1 MPDNNADTSEPRPP
15 RAGARSLAQ
24 MAVFAGVI
32 AALGLVPAFQPPGMT
47 VPITLQSMGVMLAG
61 AILGARKGFGAVL
74 LFLALVAIGLP
85 LLAGGRGGLAVFT
98 TPSVGF
104 LLAFPFAAFVIGWLT
119 ERKGAPYSIPWGI
132 AYNILGGIIFVYV
145 FGILGVMLVADLSLS
160 AAVIAMAVYIPGD
173 LVKAVVTAFVAKPV
187 HAAYPGLL
195 RERQQVDE
203 PVHVEVS

>member
-1 MPDNNADTSEPRPP
+1 MPNSDAASSDNRQPRG
-15 RAGARSLAQ
+15 GARALAQ
-24 MAVFAGVI
+24 IAIFTGVI

-61 AILGARKGFGAVL
+61 AILGARKGFASVL

-104 LLAFPFAAFVIGWLT
+104 LLAFPFAAFVVGWLT
-119 ERKGAPYSIPWGI
+119 ERKGAPYSLLWGVTS
-132 AYNILGGIIFVYV
+132 NILGGIVFVYI

-160 AAVIAMAVYIPGD
+160 AALVAMAVFIPGD
-173 LVKAVVTAFVAKPV
+173 VIKAIIAALVAKPV

-195 RERQQVDE
+195 PERVQARELADANVG
-203 PVHVEVS
+203 